1 MSISPGKLR
10 GLIRISDS
18 TGRFKMLAL
27 DQRGSL
33 EKMIKSVKEKAE
45 PADLIKVKKAIIK
58 SLSPYVSAVLVD
70 PEYGFFPTL
79 KYIPKDTGV
88 ILSVEKTGYE
98 ISGEDRYSYL
108 LEEDIVSK
116 AKRWGVDAIKLLIY
130 WNKEASDECKNHQVN
145 LVRKVGEECYE
156 NDLTF
161 ILEVLT
167 YNNKYDKKSQ
177 EYKKQL
183 PFNIIDAVSTFS
195 VPEFKVDLFKLE
207 APVNYYDIG
216 VLFTEKD
223 LQNLFTEFNGS
234 LNGIPWVVLSG
245 GVGSKEFA
253 KTLNICCE
261 NGASGFLAGRAIWK
275 ECVNFVLEQEKM
287 EDHLRYKGLNNLMK
301 IVEASKNS
309 LPFFETRSFKGFE
322 NIEVTDINL

>member
-1 MSISPGKLR
+1 MNILPGKFR
-10 GLIRISDS
+10 GLVRISDP

-33 EKMIKSVKEKAE
+33 EKMIKSVKGKAD
-45 PADLIKVKKAIIK
+45 PIDLVKVKKAIIK
-58 SLSPYVSAVLVD
+58 SLSSYVSAVLVD

-88 ILSVEKTGYE
+88 ILSIEKTGYE

-108 LEEDIVSK
+108 LEEDMILK
-116 AKRWGVDAIKLLIY
+116 AKKWGVDAIKLLIY
-130 WNKEASDECKNHQVN
+130 WNKEASNECKNHQIE
-145 LVRKVGEECYE
+145 LVKKVGKECYE

-161 ILEVLT
+161 ILEILT
-167 YNNKYDKKSQ
+167 YNNRYDKKSN

-183 PFNIIDAVSTFS
+183 PSNIIDAVNTFS
-195 VPEFKVDLFKLE
+195 ASEFKVDLFKLE
-207 APVNYYDIG
+207 APVNFNDVG

-223 LQNLFTEFNGS
+223 TRDLFEELNKS

-245 GVGSKEFA
+245 GVSSEEFA
-253 KTLNICCE
+253 KTLKICCE

-275 ECVNFVLEQEKM
+275 ECVNFVVEQEKM
-287 EDHLRYKGLNNLMK
+287 EDHLKHKGLDNLMK
-301 IVEASKNS
+301 ITEASKNS
-309 LPFFETRSFKGFE
+309 LPFFETSKFKGFE
-322 NIEVTDINL
+322 NIEIAST